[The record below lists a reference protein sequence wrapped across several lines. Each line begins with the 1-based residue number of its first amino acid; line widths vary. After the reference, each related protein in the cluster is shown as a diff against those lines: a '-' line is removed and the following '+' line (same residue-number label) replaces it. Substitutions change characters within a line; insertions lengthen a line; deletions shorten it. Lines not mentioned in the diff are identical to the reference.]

1 MASGAACVEECDGSF
16 VCGDVDVPGVDHGAE
31 AGGVEQVVCC
41 WDVSDDFA
49 VRMASVMKSLAAG
62 WPASVVAPSA
72 EARTATAMTST
83 VAPSFVKMRRRLF
96 HAVAL
101 ARRR

>member
-1 MASGAACVEECDGSF
+1 VASGAACVEECDGSF
-16 VCGDVDVPGVDHGAE
+16 ACGDVDVPGVDPGAE
-31 AGGVEQVVCC
+31 AGSVEQVVCC

-83 VAPSFVKMRRRLF
+83 VAPSFVKMRRRLS